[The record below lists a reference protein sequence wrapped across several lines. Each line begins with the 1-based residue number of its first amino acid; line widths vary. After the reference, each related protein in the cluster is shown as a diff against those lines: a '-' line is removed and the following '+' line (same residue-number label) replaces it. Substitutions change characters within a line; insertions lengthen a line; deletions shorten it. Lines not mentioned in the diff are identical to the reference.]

1 MTSPALV
8 SGEPHTRRAYGIE
21 PAAAPTLQAR
31 VLDALARQAGPST
44 TTELCAALN
53 HPGCDRPVVIER
65 VYAVLVALERK
76 GLVHRSANSMGT
88 RPVWELG
95 PPPPAIDT
103 TRSDTMHCTV
113 RTPAAPRAAAGL
125 TAPSLE
131 DRIARIETPAQAR
144 ELAEVILDPWE
155 SGAWQRWKPLASA
168 PLAGWL
174 YTARRVDASSRVDWI
189 LRALAHRERW
199 ARAARDITHD
209 EQLHESLRS
218 VSRLNDRQFADVG
231 WMLVLALFP
240 WSSCLSATVPT
251 PTAGDW

>member
-1 MTSPALV
+1 MTSPALL
-8 SGEPHTRRAYGIE
+8 STQPDTKHALGIR
-21 PAAAPTLQAR
+21 PAATPTLQAR
-31 VLDALARQAGPST
+31 VLDELARQTGPST
-44 TTELCAALN
+44 TTELRAALDR
-53 HPGCDRPVVIER
+53 PGCQPVVIER

-76 GLVHRSANSMGT
+76 GLVYRRAKSVGT

-95 PPPPAIDT
+95 PPPAAIDT
-103 TRSDTMHCTV
+103 TRSDTMHCT
-113 RTPAAPRAAAGL
+113 PAPPRAAAAL
-125 TAPSLE
+125 TAPTLE

-144 ELAEVILDPWE
+144 DVAEVLLDPWE

-174 YTARRVDASSRVDWI
+174 YTARRADVSSRVDWI
-189 LRALAHRERW
+189 IRALAHRERW

-218 VSRLNDRQFADVG
+218 VSRLDDRQFADVG

-240 WSSCLSATVPT
+240 WSSCTGATVPT

>member
-8 SGEPHTRRAYGIE
+8 GGEPNTRRAFGIP
-21 PAAAPTLQAR
+21 PAAAATLQAR

-76 GLVHRSANSMGT
+76 GLVHRRANAMGT
-88 RPVWELG
+88 RPVWELRT
-95 PPPPAIDT
+95 PPSSVNT
-103 TRSDTMHCTV
+103 TRSLAMHCA
-113 RTPAAPRAAAGL
+113 TPTPVQPPADD
-125 TAPSLE
+125 SLSVQE
-131 DRIARIETPAQAR
+131 LEERIARIDTPAQAHDV
-144 ELAEVILDPWE
+144 AEVLLGPWHT
-155 SGAWQRWKPLASA
+155 GAWQRWKPLASA

-174 YTARRVDASSRVDWI
+174 YTARRADASSRVDWI
-189 LRALAHRERW
+189 IRALAHRERW
-199 ARAARDITHD
+199 SRAARDITQD

-218 VSRLNDRQFADVG
+218 VSRLDDRQFADVG

-240 WSSCLSATVPT
+240 WSSCAGATVPT
-251 PTAGDW
+251 PTVGDW